1 MAMLDSEVDRKGGAG
16 SWVLGAVVGLVGMI
30 GLFLASR
37 ADDATLYWVGMLI
50 FLFAVLFVFNLIVAH
65 TGNKDH

>member
-16 SWVLGAVVGLVGMI
+16 SWVLGGVVGLVGMI

-37 ADDATLYWVGMLI
+37 AADATLYWVGLVI
-50 FLFAVLFVFNLIVAH
+50 FLFAVLFVFNLIVSH
-65 TGNKDH
+65 TGAQHD